1 MAQRQIVLMTC
12 DIHGDDTEAT
22 DTILFGV
29 GSERFEIDACEQH
42 ANEIRTT
49 LSNYMAAGR
58 KVQGARSL
66 ASPARTASGSSA
78 GGNRW
83 GFAAADLSSEERDFA
98 VSQGWSGRG
107 RISGAIMD
115 RLAERRQG

>member
-66 ASPARTASGSSA
+66 SSPARSSGGSSA
-78 GGNRW
+78 GNRW

-107 RISGAIMD
+107 RISGAVMD
-115 RLAERRQG
+115 KLAERRQG